1 MNQQLTKQLSIF
13 DIAKRIDCSSIEDLE
28 PVYGEYAIYKI
39 NHHGVLFELLTHFRE
54 NSPLLYILGQGS
66 INDEKRKKYG
76 LPLFQRWSWTT
87 DLPCSVIIL
96 NDPTIYMGNLEVGW
110 FQGTKDNYYLPIA
123 CELIQVFLN
132 KINLNSKDVIFSG
145 SSAGGFTSL
154 MMAGSFPD
162 SAVFVNNPQTDIRK
176 YRKNSI
182 EKLLNASFSGM
193 SIEDAQDRQF
203 DYRFSVIEYYRS
215 ISKIP
220 NIYYVQN
227 VKDTFHMNNHYMP
240 FINEINKLI
249 AEKHGKFKT
258 SRFYTELYF
267 DRETGHD
274 PLPKKEFIRRL
285 NRMKYLFAR

>member
-1 MNQQLTKQLSIF
+1 MNQQLTKQFSIF
-13 DIAKRIDCSSIEDLE
+13 DIAQKIDCSSIEDLE

-39 NHHGVLFELLTHFRE
+39 NHHGVPFEILTHFRE
-54 NSPLLYILGQGS
+54 NSPLVYVFGQGS

-76 LPLFQRWSWTT
+76 LPLFQRWSWAK
-87 DLPCSVIIL
+87 DLAYSVIIL
-96 NDPTIYMGNLEVGW
+96 NDPTLYMGNLEVGW
-110 FQGTKDNYYLPIA
+110 FQGTKENCYLPLT

-132 KINLNSKDVIFSG
+132 KVNLNSKNVIFTG

-154 MMAGSFPD
+154 MMAGAFPD
-162 SAVFVNNPQTDIRK
+162 SSVFVNNPQTDIRK
-176 YRKNSI
+176 DCQNSI

-227 VKDTFHMNNHYMP
+227 VKDTLHLNNHYMP
-240 FINEINKLI
+240 FINELNKLI
-249 AEKHGKFKT
+249 AENHDKFKT
-258 SRFYTELYF
+258 SQIYTELYF
-267 DRETGHD
+267 DGVAGQE
-274 PLPKKEFIRRL
+274 LLLKKEYIRRL
-285 NRMKYLFAR
+285 NRMKYIFNL